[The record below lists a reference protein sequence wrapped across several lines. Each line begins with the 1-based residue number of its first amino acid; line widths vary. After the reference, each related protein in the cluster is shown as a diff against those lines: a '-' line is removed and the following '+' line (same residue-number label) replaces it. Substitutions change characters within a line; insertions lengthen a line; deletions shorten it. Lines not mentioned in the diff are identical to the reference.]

1 MGTDRR
7 LRLTVRYGLSILT
20 AARGARKALGA
31 RLWCRYTCMY
41 HPFLQHLMEHN
52 AADRAD
58 YITMMDIVDVQV
70 IHPGPYRYLGYRVF
84 GQQYL
89 GDIWCANKR
98 SLISF
103 RLL

>member
-7 LRLTVRYGLSILT
+7 LRLTMRYGLSILT

-58 YITMMDIVDVQV
+58 CIKMVDIVDVQV
-70 IHPGPYRYLGYRVF
+70 IRPGPIVIWGTVYLANSIWGTF
-84 GQQYL
+84 GVQIK
-89 GDIWCANKR
+89 DP
-98 SLISF
+98 
-103 RLL
+103 